1 MGVIRINTRN
11 LDTTRRGRTRPG
23 YHLIRLAQSFSSV
36 GGMPTTTVTTSALA
50 LALAFGLA
58 LALALVVVTAALDF
72 GVALGIVHISVAF
85 AVVLVVVA
93 STILVTVLSAVVIV
107 AFAVVV
113 VVAFAVVVVVVVV
126 VVGVGVGVVVGVG
139 IVVGVGVVVGI
150 GVVVGVGVVVVVVV
164 VGVVIVVTIASTIV
178 VVAATVNS
186 GCINAIVEAAVLGDC
201 NIYGLMVS
209 ACVHGAETVNA
220 SGKTGSQVG
229 RKNAILVL
237 VVQALEEGKHLRI
250 WDRGAIERGDL
261 LDGDVAM
268 CHNDAVIDL
277 LRGTEVVLLGIDE
290 IT

>member
-126 VVGVGVGVVVGVG
+126 VVGVGVG